1 MPAGSSSPI
10 PERLP
15 GRVRA
20 LAVVHPFPSIVNA
33 ILVFALYLLAGG
45 AVPAAAALGAGML
58 GLQFAIGAVNDL
70 ADEGADAVAKPA
82 KPIPSGLVTRR
93 TAIGVAGAGTLVG
106 LAAYAVHGPLPLVLA
121 VGMLACGLAYDLGLK
136 RLGLGWLCYAVA
148 FPLLPLSTWLAVSG
162 ALPPR
167 AELLLPVAALAGP
180 TLQVANGLVDL
191 ERDRIAGVRSLSRWL
206 GRRGSILVLAVLSAA
221 VYGVAWASLLGS
233 DPRAVPLGV
242 VGLATI
248 AAALGIRLSAA
259 DAPGTRERGWELQI
273 VGIAL
278 LGGGWLLAV
287 A

>member
-1 MPAGSSSPI
+1 MSGGSSSPI
-10 PERLP
+10 PGRLP

-45 AVPAAAALGAGML
+45 AVPGALALGAGML

-106 LAAYAVHGPLPLVLA
+106 VAAYAVHGPLPLVLA

-136 RLGLGWLCYAVA
+136 RLGLGWLCYAIA
-148 FPLLPLSTWLAVSG
+148 FPLLPLSTWLAASG
-162 ALPPR
+162 TLPPR

-191 ERDRIAGVRSLSRWL
+191 ERDGIAGVRSLSRWL

-233 DPRAVPLGV
+233 DPRAASLGV

-259 DAPGTRERGWELQI
+259 DAPSTRERGWELQI

>member
-1 MPAGSSSPI
+1 M
-10 PERLP
+10 
-15 GRVRA
+15 
-20 LAVVHPFPSIVNA
+20 AVVHPFPSIVNA

-45 AVPAAAALGAGML
+45 AVPGALALGAGML

-106 LAAYAVHGPLPLVLA
+106 VAAYAVHGPLPLVLA

-136 RLGLGWLCYAVA
+136 GLGLGWLCYAVA
-148 FPLLPLSTWLAVSG
+148 FPLLPLSTWLAAAG
-162 ALPPR
+162 TLPPR

-180 TLQVANGLVDL
+180 TLQLANGLVDL
-191 ERDRIAGVRSLSRWL
+191 ERDGIAGVRSLSRWL

-233 DPRAVPLGV
+233 QPPVPPHLGV
-242 VGLATI
+242 SGWRPSAP
-248 AAALGIRLSAA
+248 GQGSRLSAA
-259 DAPGTRERGWELQI
+259 VPEHAS
-273 VGIAL
+273 A
-278 LGGGWLLAV
+278 GGSSRSSESRCWAEAGCWRSPSFG
-287 A
+287 